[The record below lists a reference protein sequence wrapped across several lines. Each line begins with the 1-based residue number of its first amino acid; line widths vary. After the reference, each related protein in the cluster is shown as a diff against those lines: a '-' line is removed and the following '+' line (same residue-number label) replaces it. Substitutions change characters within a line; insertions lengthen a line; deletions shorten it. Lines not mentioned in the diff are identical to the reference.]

1 MAAEEKASKAEGL
14 SEDAQGLS
22 AASLWKG
29 ENDSDVEQMEA
40 YDSNPLA

>member
-1 MAAEEKASKAEGL
+1 MAAGSENGL
-14 SEDAQGLS
+14 SEEAEALS
-22 AASLWKG
+22 VASLWKG

>member
-1 MAAEEKASKAEGL
+1 MATDGL
-14 SEDAQGLS
+14 SEDAAALS
-22 AASLWKG
+22 TASLWKG